1 MPTPTA
7 NTTKPKRTLG
17 QTLAGLLP
25 TAGKSD
31 ARSEVLDLR
40 GRLSTRAELKAQL
53 KSIEQ
58 EAHHL
63 SHRINQLR
71 SKQRQARDA
80 VDGWQAALNR
90 ENPNPVDGKRQ
101 SEPKLEAAKI
111 ELQGATHRLTRDE
124 NKLLALRNRAD
135 ELREQIAEMSQGATL
150 DEAKEHLE
158 ALNRAEAEVE
168 RFEAL
173 IRDAAASAGPVG
185 DEDEALDALQQA
197 REDLLADIAAGDAQP
212 KELEALDAEIQEI
225 LEDSDGSQA
234 SAFGQ
239 ERDTAQTLAGL
250 KRRLSAITRHRDD
263 LRQQTGEVIEQ
274 LLIARAEA
282 ISEDYVKH
290 AQALQLCYGQLQ
302 AVAELLTSAVPG
314 TQVRL
319 LSEQWPNL
327 MIPSLSLKAF
337 RDVAEPDAGR
347 GVLFAGRQ
355 ARSPDERAKAH
366 AAELSQLDALGVG
379 GLFQR

>member
-1 MPTPTA
+1 MPTPNAT
-7 NTTKPKRTLG
+7 TTKPKRTLG

-40 GRLSTRAELKAQL
+40 GRLSTRADLKAQL

-58 EAHHL
+58 EASHL
-63 SHRINQLR
+63 SDRINR
-71 SKQRQARDA
+71 QRVQQRNARDA
-80 VDGWQAALNR
+80 VQSWEATVKR
-90 ENPNPVDGKRQ
+90 ENGADGPRQ

-135 ELREQIAEMSQGATL
+135 ELRGQIAEMSQGATL
-150 DEAKEHLE
+150 DEAREHLE
-158 ALNRAEAEVE
+158 ALNKAEAEVE

-225 LEDSDGSQA
+225 LEDSDGSQTT
-234 SAFGQ
+234 AFGQ

-250 KRRLSAITRHRDD
+250 KRRLSAITRHRND

-290 AQALQLCYGQLQ
+290 AQALQLCYGQIQ
-302 AVAELLTSAVPG
+302 GVAELLTAAVPG

-337 RDVAEPDAGR
+337 QDVADPDAGR

-355 ARSPDERAKAH
+355 ARSPNERAKAQ

-379 GLFQR
+379 GLFKSR